1 MATIHS
7 DFDPINKS
15 MLGTVPHWFQAALS
29 TAAECNKIMV
39 AGASISYRAWGER
52 GVSGLLL
59 VHGGAANAH
68 WWDHIAPLLAT
79 ERRVVA
85 IDLSGHGDSGRRP
98 SYSLDMWADEL
109 MAVVLDSGIVG
120 PPIIIGHSM
129 GGFVTFRAASRFG
142 DEIAGAITIDSP
154 IRTITPEEE
163 AAAQHKAFGPL
174 RVYPDREEILK
185 RFRPIPDQEMLP
197 YISAYVAENSI
208 REVDGGWSWKFDP
221 QIFGRE
227 SLPPA
232 MLTRL
237 RCRVALFRAQHGL
250 VPADM
255 GEMMYDRL
263 GRVAPVIEIPDAGH
277 AIMLDQPLALVTGIR
292 TLLADWEHS
301 SPQQ

>member
-1 MATIHS
+1 MNNLIV
-7 DFDPINKS
+7 
-15 MLGTVPHWFQAALS
+15 GTVPSWFEAAVS
-29 TAAECNKIMV
+29 TAAECGEITVSGVPIK
-39 AGASISYRAWGER
+39 YRAWGER
-52 GVSGLLL
+52 GQSGLLL
-59 VHGGAANAH
+59 VHGGAAHAH
-68 WWDHIAPLLAT
+68 WWDHIAPLLAVG
-79 ERRVVA
+79 RRVVA

-109 MAVVLDSGIVG
+109 MAVVADSGITG
-120 PPIIIGHSM
+120 PPIIIGHSL
-129 GGFVTFRAASRFG
+129 GGLVTLRAASRFG
-142 DEIAGAITIDSP
+142 DEIAGAITIDSS

-163 AAAQHKAFGPL
+163 AAARHKAFGPL
-174 RVYPDREEILK
+174 RVYLEREEILK
-185 RFRPIPDQEMLP
+185 RFHPIPDQEMLP
-197 YISAYVAENSI
+197 YISAHIAETSI

-221 QIFGRE
+221 QIFGQG
-227 SLPPA
+227 SLHLA

-237 RCRVALFRAQHGL
+237 ECRVALFRAEHGL
-250 VPADM
+250 VSEDM